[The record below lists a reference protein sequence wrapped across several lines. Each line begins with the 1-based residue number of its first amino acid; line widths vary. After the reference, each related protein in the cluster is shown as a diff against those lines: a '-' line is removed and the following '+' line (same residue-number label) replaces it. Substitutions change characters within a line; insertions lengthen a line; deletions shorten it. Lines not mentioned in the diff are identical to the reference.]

1 MLSRGARFIVCLRGL
16 FMNTS
21 AWHMLLEG
29 AWTTVWISGV
39 SIAIGVVAGLL
50 IALIRLARIPIVD
63 QLLVLYVSLARATP
77 LVTLTLFIFLSAP
90 TFGINLNRNVAGILA
105 LTLNTT
111 AFNAEIWRSAFR
123 NFSREQ
129 REAAMA
135 VGMTP
140 WITFRRIMLPQLVV
154 TSLPGLVNEMSF
166 LIKGSPAIAV
176 IGIVDLT
183 RVTNRISAVTYEPL
197 PPILAACA
205 LYMLAIGCLVWLQR
219 LAERR
224 ANRLAM

>member
-1 MLSRGARFIVCLRGL
+1 
-16 FMNTS
+16 
-21 AWHMLLEG
+21 MLLEG
-29 AWTTVWISGV
+29 AWVTLWISGV
-39 SIAIGVVAGLL
+39 SIALGVVAGLL
-50 IALIRLARIPIVD
+50 VALVRLAKIPIID
-63 QLLVLYVSLARATP
+63 QLLVLYISLARATP

-90 TFGINLNRNVAGILA
+90 NFGIQLDRSVAGILA
-105 LTLNTT
+105 LTINTT
-111 AFNAEIWRSAFR
+111 AFNAEIWRSAFG

-135 VGMTP
+135 MGMTP
-140 WITFRRIMLPQLVV
+140 WVMFRRIMFPQLTI

-197 PPILAACA
+197 PPILVACV
-205 LYMLAIGCLVWLQR
+205 LYMAIIGCLVWLQR
-219 LAERR
+219 VAERR
-224 ANRLAM
+224 ANRLAE

>member
-1 MLSRGARFIVCLRGL
+1 
-16 FMNTS
+16 MNAS

-29 AWTTVWISGV
+29 AWTTVWISGI
-39 SIAIGVVAGLL
+39 SIAMGVTAGLIL
-50 IALIRLARIPIVD
+50 ALIRLARIPVVD
-63 QLLVLYVSLARATP
+63 QLLVLYISLARATP
-77 LVTLTLFIFLSAP
+77 LVTLALFIFLSAP
-90 TFGINLNRNVAGILA
+90 TFGINLDRNVAGILA

-135 VGMTP
+135 AGMTP
-140 WITFRRIMLPQLVV
+140 WIIFRRIMLPQMMI
-154 TSLPGLVNEMSF
+154 TSLPGLINEMSF

-197 PPILAACA
+197 PPILVACA
-205 LYMLAIGCLVWLQR
+205 LYMAAIGSLVWLQR
-219 LAERR
+219 IAERR
-224 ANRLAM
+224 ANRLAV

>member
-1 MLSRGARFIVCLRGL
+1 
-16 FMNTS
+16 MNAS
-21 AWHMLLEG
+21 AWNMLLEG
-29 AWTTVWISGV
+29 AWTTVWISAV
-39 SIAIGVVAGLL
+39 SIAIGVVAGLV
-50 IALIRLARIPIVD
+50 IALIRLARIPIID
-63 QLLVLYVSLARATP
+63 QLLVLYISVARATP
-77 LVTLTLFIFLSAP
+77 LVTLALFIFLSAP
-90 TFGINLNRNVAGILA
+90 DLGLDLNRSVAGILA

-129 REAAMA
+129 SEAAMA
-135 VGMTP
+135 IGMTP
-140 WITFRRIMLPQLVV
+140 WVTFRRIMLPQMVI

-197 PPILAACA
+197 PPILVAGA
-205 LYMLAIGCLVWLQR
+205 LYMAIIGCLVWLQR

>member
-1 MLSRGARFIVCLRGL
+1 
-16 FMNTS
+16 MNAS
-21 AWHMLLEG
+21 AWNMLLEG
-29 AWTTVWISGV
+29 AWTTVWISAV
-39 SIAIGVVAGLL
+39 SIAIGVVAGLV
-50 IALIRLARIPIVD
+50 IALIRLARIPIID
-63 QLLVLYVSLARATP
+63 QLLVLYVSVARATP
-77 LVTLTLFIFLSAP
+77 LVTLALFIFLSAP
-90 TFGINLNRNVAGILA
+90 DLGLDLNRSVAGILA

-129 REAAMA
+129 SEAAMA
-135 VGMTP
+135 TGMTP
-140 WITFRRIMLPQLVV
+140 WVTFRRIMLPQMVI

-197 PPILAACA
+197 PPILVAGA
-205 LYMLAIGCLVWLQR
+205 LYMAIIGCLVWLQR

>member
-1 MLSRGARFIVCLRGL
+1 
-16 FMNTS
+16 MNAS
-21 AWHMLLEG
+21 AWQMLLEG
-29 AWTTVWISGV
+29 AWTTVWISAV
-39 SIAIGVVAGLL
+39 SIAIGVVAGLV
-50 IALIRLARIPIVD
+50 IALIRLARIPIID
-63 QLLVLYVSLARATP
+63 QLLVLYISVARATP
-77 LVTLTLFIFLSAP
+77 LVTLALFIFLSAP
-90 TFGINLNRNVAGILA
+90 DLGLDLNRSVAGILA
-105 LTLNTT
+105 LSLNTT

-129 REAAMA
+129 SEAAMA
-135 VGMTP
+135 TGMTP
-140 WITFRRIMLPQLVV
+140 WITFRRIMLPQMVI

-197 PPILAACA
+197 PPILVAGA
-205 LYMLAIGCLVWLQR
+205 LYMAIIGCLVWLQR

>member
-1 MLSRGARFIVCLRGL
+1 
-16 FMNTS
+16 MNTS
-21 AWHMLLEG
+21 AWQMLLEG
-29 AWTTVWISGV
+29 AWTTVWISAV
-39 SIAIGVVAGLL
+39 SIAIGVVAGLV

-63 QLLVLYVSLARATP
+63 QLLVLYISVARATP
-77 LVTLTLFIFLSAP
+77 LVTLALFIFLSAP
-90 TFGINLNRNVAGILA
+90 DLGLDLNRSVAGILA

-129 REAAMA
+129 SEAAMA
-135 VGMTP
+135 TGMTP
-140 WITFRRIMLPQLVV
+140 WITFRRIMLPQMVI

-197 PPILAACA
+197 PPILVAGA
-205 LYMLAIGCLVWLQR
+205 LYMAIIGCLVWLQR

>member
-1 MLSRGARFIVCLRGL
+1 
-16 FMNTS
+16 MNAS

-29 AWTTVWISGV
+29 AWTTLWISGA
-39 SIAIGVVAGLL
+39 SIAMGVTAGLIL
-50 IALIRLARIPIVD
+50 ALIRLARVPVID
-63 QLLVLYVSLARATP
+63 QLLVLYISLARATP
-77 LVTLTLFIFLSAP
+77 LVTLALFIFLSAP
-90 TFGINLNRNVAGILA
+90 TFGLQLDRNVAGILA

-135 VGMTP
+135 TGMTP
-140 WITFRRIMLPQLVV
+140 WITFRRIMLPQMVI
-154 TSLPGLVNEMSF
+154 TSLPGLINEMSF

-197 PPILAACA
+197 PPILVACV
-205 LYMLAIGCLVWLQR
+205 LYMAIIGGLVWAQR
-219 LAERR
+219 VAERR
-224 ANRLAM
+224 ANRLAV

>member
-1 MLSRGARFIVCLRGL
+1 
-16 FMNTS
+16 MNAS
-21 AWHMLLEG
+21 AWQMLLEG
-29 AWTTVWISGV
+29 AWTTVWISAV
-39 SIAIGVVAGLL
+39 SIAIGVVAGLV

-63 QLLVLYVSLARATP
+63 QLLVLYISVARATP
-77 LVTLTLFIFLSAP
+77 LVTLALFIFLSAP
-90 TFGINLNRNVAGILA
+90 DLGLDLNRSVAGILA

-123 NFSREQ
+123 NFSRDQ

-135 VGMTP
+135 TGMTP
-140 WITFRRIMLPQLVV
+140 WITFRRIMLPQMVI

-197 PPILAACA
+197 PPILVAGA
-205 LYMLAIGCLVWLQR
+205 LYMTVIGCLVWLQR
-219 LAERR
+219 IFERR

>member
-1 MLSRGARFIVCLRGL
+1 
-16 FMNTS
+16 MNAS

-29 AWTTVWISGV
+29 AWTTLWISGV
-39 SIAIGVVAGLL
+39 SIAMGVTAGLIL
-50 IALIRLARIPIVD
+50 ALIRLAKVPLID
-63 QLLVLYVSLARATP
+63 QLLVLYISLARATP
-77 LVTLTLFIFLSAP
+77 LVTLALFIFLSAP
-90 TFGINLNRNVAGILA
+90 TFGLQLDRNVAGILA

-135 VGMTP
+135 TGMTP
-140 WITFRRIMLPQLVV
+140 WITFRRIMLPQMVI
-154 TSLPGLVNEMSF
+154 TSLPGLINEMSF

-197 PPILAACA
+197 PPILVACV
-205 LYMLAIGCLVWLQR
+205 LYMAIIGGLVWAQR
-219 LAERR
+219 VAERR
-224 ANRLAM
+224 ANRLAV

>member
-1 MLSRGARFIVCLRGL
+1 MDA
-16 FMNTS
+16 S
-21 AWHMLLEG
+21 AWQMLLEG
-29 AWTTVWISGV
+29 AWTTAWICAV
-39 SIAIGVVAGLL
+39 SIVIGVTAGLL
-50 IALIRLARIPIVD
+50 IALVRIAKIPVID
-63 QLLVLYVSLARATP
+63 QLLVIYISIARATP
-77 LVTLTLFIFLSAP
+77 LVTLALFIFLSAP
-90 TFGINLNRNVAGILA
+90 TLGLGIDRNLAGILA
-105 LTLNTT
+105 LSLNTT

-129 REAAMA
+129 TEAAMA

-140 WITFRRIMLPQLVV
+140 WVRFRRIMLPQMLI

-176 IGIVDLT
+176 IGVVELT

-197 PPILAACA
+197 PPILAAA
-205 LYMLAIGCLVWLQR
+205 VIYMLVIGALVWAQR
-219 LAERR
+219 IAERQ

>member
-1 MLSRGARFIVCLRGL
+1 
-16 FMNTS
+16 MNAS
-21 AWHMLLEG
+21 AWQMLLEG
-29 AWTTVWISGV
+29 AWTTVWISAV
-39 SIAIGVVAGLL
+39 SIAIGVVAGLV

-63 QLLVLYVSLARATP
+63 QLLVLYISVARATP
-77 LVTLTLFIFLSAP
+77 LVTLALFIFLSAP
-90 TFGINLNRNVAGILA
+90 DLGLDLNRSVAGILA

-129 REAAMA
+129 SEAAMA
-135 VGMTP
+135 TGMTP
-140 WITFRRIMLPQLVV
+140 WVTFRRIMLPQMVI

-197 PPILAACA
+197 PPILVAGA
-205 LYMLAIGCLVWLQR
+205 LYMAIIGCLVWLQR

-224 ANRLAM
+224 ANRLAT